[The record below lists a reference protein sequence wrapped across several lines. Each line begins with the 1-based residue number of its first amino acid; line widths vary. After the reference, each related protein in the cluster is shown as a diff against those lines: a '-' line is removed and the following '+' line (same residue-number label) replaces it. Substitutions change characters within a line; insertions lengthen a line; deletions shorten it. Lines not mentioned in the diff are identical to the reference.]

1 MTDSRKWI
9 TFLTII
15 MTGICLWFFVF
26 LFQEGYLLDPSK
38 LQTLLVHSGAL
49 APVLFVGLQI
59 FQTVIPVIPGGVTSA
74 IGVICFG
81 NIGGFLLNYVG
92 LCIGSVIVF
101 WLVKV
106 YGKPFIQK
114 VTDQKTMDKYIGW
127 LDRGKKFDRF
137 FSFAILMPGF
147 PDDLLCMI
155 AGLTRMTTARFIAI
169 ILLCKPFGLILYSQG
184 LTILFQEIARLF

>member
-155 AGLTRMTTARFIAI
+155 AGLTRMTMTRFIAI